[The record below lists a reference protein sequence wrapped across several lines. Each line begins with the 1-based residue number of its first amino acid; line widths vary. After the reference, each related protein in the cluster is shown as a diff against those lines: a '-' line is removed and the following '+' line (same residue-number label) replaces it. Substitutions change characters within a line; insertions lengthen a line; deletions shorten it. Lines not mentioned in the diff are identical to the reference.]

1 METKNG
7 KAPTL
12 VVVQLA
18 GGNDFMNTVIP
29 YTNGL
34 YYDYRPTVKIAEETV
49 LPIND
54 ELAFNPN
61 FAPIK
66 ELYDAGDVAIIQGVG
81 YPDSSR
87 SHFRGMD
94 IWHTSEPNE
103 VATEGWL
110 GKTIRELDPDGQNSL
125 TAINFGRGLPRALV
139 AADVTATSIGDLDTY
154 GLMTGVQ
161 AEQQRNQALELFQRI
176 YTPVIGTGPVQD
188 YLARTGVDVLR
199 GAETI
204 KKGIEPYTS
213 NVEYADN
220 PIAQS
225 LRNVARVHLADLGTR
240 IFYAHHAGYDTHANE
255 VPTHPKLLAD
265 LSGAISDFFRD
276 LRDHQAS
283 ENVVML
289 VFTEFGRRVQDNH
302 SGTDHGAG
310 GGSFVI
316 GDRVNGGLHS
326 TYPSLELGDLEF
338 GDLRHTY
345 DFRGLY
351 STLLEQWLGVEP
363 DPIVGGSYE
372 QLPLVSAVANGDRG

>member
-1 METKNG
+1 MVTTNG

-29 YTNGL
+29 YQNGL
-34 YYDYRPTVKIAEETV
+34 YYDYRPTVKVAEETV

-61 FAPIK
+61 VAPLK
-66 ELYDAGDVAIIQGVG
+66 ELYDAGDMAIIQGVG
-81 YPDSSR
+81 YENSSR

-94 IWHTSEPNE
+94 IWHTCEPNE
-103 VATEGWL
+103 VATEGWV
-110 GKTIRELDPDGQNSL
+110 GKAIRDLDPSGANSL
-125 TAINFGRGLPRALV
+125 TAINFGRGLPRSMM
-139 AADVTATSIGDLDTY
+139 AADATATSIGDLDTY

-161 AEQQRNQALELFQRI
+161 AEQQRTQALDLFQRI
-176 YTPVIGTGPVQD
+176 YTPALGTGPVQE

-199 GAETI
+199 GAEI
-204 KKGIEPYTS
+204 LKNGIAPYTS
-213 NVEYADN
+213 TVEYADN
-220 PIAQS
+220 PIAKG
-225 LRNVARVHLADLGTR
+225 LRDVSRVHIADLGTR
-240 IFYAHHAGYDTHANE
+240 IFYTHHGGYDTHANE
-255 VPTHPKLLAD
+255 VPTHPKLLTD

-276 LRDHQAS
+276 LRNHSAS

-310 GGSFVI
+310 GGAFVI
-316 GDRVNGGLHS
+316 GDRVNGGLHAA
-326 TYPSLELGDLEF
+326 YPSLEQSDLEF

-351 STLLEQWLGVEP
+351 ATLLEQWMGV
-363 DPIVGGSYE
+363 DSSPIVGGTYE
-372 QLPLVSAVANGDRG
+372 QLPLVSTAA

>member
-1 METKNG
+1 MVTTNG

-12 VVVQLA
+12 VIVQLA

-34 YYDYRPTVKIAEETV
+34 YYDYRPTVNIAEETV

-61 FAPIK
+61 VAPLK
-66 ELYDAGDVAIIQGVG
+66 ELYDAGDMAIIQGVG
-81 YPDSSR
+81 YANSSR

-94 IWHTSEPNE
+94 IWHTCEPNE
-103 VATEGWL
+103 VATEGWV
-110 GKTIRELDPDGQNSL
+110 GKAIRDLDPNGANSL
-125 TAINFGRGLPRALV
+125 TAINFGRGLPRSMV
-139 AADVTATSIGDLDTY
+139 AADATATSIGDLDTY

-161 AEQQRNQALELFQRI
+161 AERQRTQALDLFQRI
-176 YTPVIGTGPVQD
+176 YTPALGTGPVQE

-199 GAETI
+199 GAEI
-204 KKGIEPYTS
+204 LKKGIAPYTS
-213 NVEYADN
+213 TVEYADN
-220 PIAQS
+220 PIAKS
-225 LRNVARVHLADLGTR
+225 LRDVARVHVADLGTR
-240 IFYAHHAGYDTHANE
+240 IFYAHHGGYDTHANE
-255 VPTHPKLLAD
+255 VPTHPKLLSD
-265 LSGAISDFFRD
+265 LSGAISDFFQD
-276 LRDHQAS
+276 IRDHNAS

-310 GGSFVI
+310 GGAFVI
-316 GDRVNGGLHS
+316 GDRVNGGLHAA
-326 TYPSLELGDLEF
+326 YPSLELSDLEF

-351 STLLEQWLGVEP
+351 ATLLEQWMGI
-363 DPIVGGSYE
+363 DAKPIVGGTYE
-372 QLPLVSAVANGDRG
+372 QLPLISSAA

>member
-1 METKNG
+1 MVTTNG

-29 YTNGL
+29 YQNGL
-34 YYDYRPTVKIAEETV
+34 YYDYRPTVKVAEETV

-61 FAPIK
+61 VAPLK
-66 ELYDAGDVAIIQGVG
+66 ELYDAGDMAIIQGVG
-81 YPDSSR
+81 YENSSR

-94 IWHTSEPNE
+94 IWHTCEPNE
-103 VATEGWL
+103 VATEGWV
-110 GKTIRELDPDGQNSL
+110 GKAIRELDPSGANSL
-125 TAINFGRGLPRALV
+125 TAINFGRGLPRSMV
-139 AADVTATSIGDLDTY
+139 AADATATSIGDLDTY

-161 AEQQRNQALELFQRI
+161 AEQQRAKALDVFQRI
-176 YTPVIGTGPVQD
+176 YTPALGTGPVQE

-199 GAETI
+199 GAEI
-204 KKGIEPYTS
+204 LKNGIAPYTS

-220 PIAQS
+220 PIAKS
-225 LRNVARVHLADLGTR
+225 LRDVSRVHIADLGTR
-240 IFYAHHAGYDTHANE
+240 IFYTHHGGYDTHANE
-255 VPTHPKLLAD
+255 VPTHPKLLSD

-276 LRDHQAS
+276 LRNHNAS

-310 GGSFVI
+310 GGAFVI
-316 GDRVNGGLHS
+316 GDRVNGGLHAA
-326 TYPSLELGDLEF
+326 YPSLELNDLEF

-351 STLLEQWLGVEP
+351 ATLLEQWMGV
-363 DPIVGGSYE
+363 DSSPIVGGTYE
-372 QLPLVSAVANGDRG
+372 QLPLVSAAA